1 MIGNVTA
8 AAIGGHRTASRA
20 DRQLSGTYTCQCRRQ
35 VEVSNS
41 LGLQMPV
48 CYLQVL
54 LQRN

>member
-1 MIGNVTA
+1 MIGIVTA

-20 DRQLSGTYTCQCRRQ
+20 DGQLSGTYTCQCRRQ